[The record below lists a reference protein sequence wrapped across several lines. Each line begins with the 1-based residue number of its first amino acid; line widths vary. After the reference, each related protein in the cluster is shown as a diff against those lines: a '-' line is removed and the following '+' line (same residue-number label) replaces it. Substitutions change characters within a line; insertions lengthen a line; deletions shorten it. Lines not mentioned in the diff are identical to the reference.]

1 MSRLLHLLART
12 RFISRIGW
20 TKVTKPAA
28 VARVL
33 SAARETGSA
42 AAQVQSAAS
51 ELATQSLTVKREVD
65 SFVSDIQAA

>member
-1 MSRLLHLLART
+1 
-12 RFISRIGW
+12 
-20 TKVTKPAA
+20 

-65 SFVSDIQAA
+65 SFLSDIQAA